1 MNKLGRKL
9 LVAGLCA
16 CMAAASLTG
25 CGSKAGKAAVTVGDD
40 TASLGLVNLMLR
52 YNQAQMQS
60 LYASFMGDNM
70 WETYGETTKNNV
82 VESIENMF
90 LMEQHMSDYGVSITD
105 EDKTKITD
113 AAKKF
118 IETNDEKTMKAMNAT
133 QENVERLLTLYTVQS
148 RMYNAIIADVDTNVS
163 DEEAAQKTVKYV
175 LFSTAGS
182 TDEDG
187 NSVEMSDEDKAAKK
201 ETAQKLLDAVKG
213 GEDMADALTDLGEDR
228 SPVTSSY
235 GTDNGTLND
244 TLKEAADKLSD
255 GEVAD
260 ELIETDGG
268 YYVLQMV
275 TTFDEEK
282 TNEQKDTII
291 SQRKS
296 DLYTTTLDG
305 WKEDAK
311 ISTDS
316 DLLATLGFTDT
327 YQMKETETEA
337 STETATETA
346 SEAVTTEAASEAAT
360 EAVTEAATTE
370 ATTEA
375 ATEAAT
381 TEAVTEAATTEAAS
395 EAATEAATETETATE
410 K

>member
-113 AAKKF
+113 AAGKF

-201 ETAQKLLDAVKG
+201 EAAQKLLDAVKG
-213 GEDMADALTDLGEDR
+213 GEDMADALTELGEDR

-244 TLKEAADKLSD
+244 ALKEAADKLSD

-327 YQMKETETEA
+327 YQMKETETET
-337 STETATETA
+337 STETAAETA
-346 SEAVTTEAASEAAT
+346 ATEAAS

-370 ATTEA
+370 AATEAATETATEAATTEVATEAATTEA

-381 TEAVTEAATTEAAS
+381 TEA
-395 EAATEAATETETATE
+395 ATETETATE

>member
-1 MNKLGRKL
+1 MRQENRFYEQVREKITGSESVCLHG
-9 LVAGLCA
+9 GG
-16 CMAAASLTG
+16 SLTG

-70 WETYGETTKNNV
+70 WETYGETTKSNI
-82 VESIENMF
+82 VESLENMF

-105 EDKTKITD
+105 EDKTKISE
-113 AAKKF
+113 AAARF
-118 IETNDEKTMKAMNAT
+118 IEENDEKTVKAMNAT

-148 RMYNAIIADVDTNVS
+148 RMYNAIIAGVDTNVT

-187 NSVEMSDEDKAAKK
+187 NSVEMSDEEKAAKK
-201 ETAQKLLDAVKG
+201 EQAQKLLDAVKG
-213 GEDMADALTDLGEDR
+213 GEDMADALTELGEDR

-235 GTDNGTLND
+235 GADNGTLND

-282 TNEQKDTII
+282 TNEQKETIL

-296 DLYTTTLDG
+296 DLYTETLDG

-316 DLLATLGFTDT
+316 DLLTELDFTDT
-327 YQMKETETEA
+327 YQMKETETET
-337 STETATETA
+337 STDTTETETG
-346 SEAVTTEAASEAAT
+346 SEAGSEA
-360 EAVTEAATTE
+360 E
-370 ATTEA
+370 TTEA
-375 ATEAAT
+375 ATEAASEAGT
-381 TEAVTEAATTEAAS
+381 T
-395 EAATEAATETETATE
+395 EAATEAASEIETTEAATEAASETETETAA
-410 K
+410 

>member
-1 MNKLGRKL
+1 M
-9 LVAGLCA
+9 
-16 CMAAASLTG
+16 
-25 CGSKAGKAAVTVGDD
+25 
-40 TASLGLVNLMLR
+40 
-52 YNQAQMQS
+52 
-60 LYASFMGDNM
+60 
-70 WETYGETTKNNV
+70 
-82 VESIENMF
+82 
-90 LMEQHMSDYGVSITD
+90 
-105 EDKTKITD
+105 
-113 AAKKF
+113 
-118 IETNDEKTMKAMNAT
+118 
-133 QENVERLLTLYTVQS
+133 
-148 RMYNAIIADVDTNVS
+148 
-163 DEEAAQKTVKYV
+163 
-175 LFSTAGS
+175 
-182 TDEDG
+182 
-187 NSVEMSDEDKAAKK
+187 
-201 ETAQKLLDAVKG
+201 
-213 GEDMADALTDLGEDR
+213 
-228 SPVTSSY
+228 
-235 GTDNGTLND
+235 
-244 TLKEAADKLSD
+244 
-255 GEVAD
+255 AD

-346 SEAVTTEAASEAAT
+346 SEAVTTEAATDAAS
-360 EAVTEAATTE
+360 EAVTEA
-370 ATTEA
+370 A

-381 TEAVTEAATTEAAS
+381 TEAATETVTEAATTEAAS

>member
-60 LYASFMGDNM
+60 LYGSFMGDNM
-70 WETYGETTKNNV
+70 WESYGDTTKSNI

-105 EDKTKITD
+105 EDKTKIAD
-113 AAKKF
+113 AAKEF
-118 IETNDEKTMKAMNAT
+118 IEENDEKTMKAMNAT
-133 QENVERLLTLYTVQS
+133 QENVERLLTLYTIQS

-201 ETAQKLLDAVKG
+201 EEAQKLLDAVKG
-213 GEDMADALTDLGEDR
+213 GEDMADALKDLGEDR

-244 TLKEAADKLSD
+244 SLKEAADKLSD

-296 DLYTTTLDG
+296 DLYTSTLDG

-316 DLLATLGFTDT
+316 DLLSELDFTDT
-327 YQMKETETEA
+327 YQLKETETEA
-337 STETATETA
+337 STDTTEGTGETETEA
-346 SEAVTTEAASEAAT
+346 GSEAEATEAASEAAS
-360 EAVTEAATTE
+360 EAE
-370 ATTEA
+370 TTEA
-375 ATEAAT
+375 ATEAAS
-381 TEAVTEAATTEAAS
+381 EAASTEAAS
-395 EAATEAATETETATE
+395 ETAAETETETATE

>member
-113 AAKKF
+113 AAEKF
-118 IETNDEKTMKAMNAT
+118 IETNDDKTMKAMNAT
-133 QENVERLLTLYTVQS
+133 QKNVERLLTLYTVQS

-201 ETAQKLLDAVKG
+201 EAAQKLLDAVKG
-213 GEDMADALTDLGEDR
+213 GEDMADALTELGEDR

-244 TLKEAADKLSD
+244 SLKEAADKLSD

-327 YQMKETETEA
+327 YQMKETETET
-337 STETATETA
+337 STETAAET
-346 SEAVTTEAASEAAT
+346 
-360 EAVTEAATTE
+360 
-370 ATTEA
+370 A
-375 ATEAAT
+375 ATEAAS
-381 TEAVTEAATTEAAS
+381 EAVTEAATTEAAT
-395 EAATEAATETETATE
+395 EAATETAATETVTEAATEAAATEAATTEAATETETATE

>member
-1 MNKLGRKL
+1 
-9 LVAGLCA
+9 
-16 CMAAASLTG
+16 
-25 CGSKAGKAAVTVGDD
+25 
-40 TASLGLVNLMLR
+40 
-52 YNQAQMQS
+52 
-60 LYASFMGDNM
+60 
-70 WETYGETTKNNV
+70 
-82 VESIENMF
+82 
-90 LMEQHMSDYGVSITD
+90 
-105 EDKTKITD
+105 
-113 AAKKF
+113 
-118 IETNDEKTMKAMNAT
+118 MNAT

-201 ETAQKLLDAVKG
+201 EAAQKLLDAVKG
-213 GEDMADALTDLGEDR
+213 GEDMADALTELGEDR

-244 TLKEAADKLSD
+244 ALKEAADKLSD

-327 YQMKETETEA
+327 YQMKETETET
-337 STETATETA
+337 STETAAET
-346 SEAVTTEAASEAAT
+346 
-360 EAVTEAATTE
+360 
-370 ATTEA
+370 A
-375 ATEAAT
+375 ATEAAS
-381 TEAVTEAATTEAAS
+381 EAVTEAATTEAAT
-395 EAATEAATETETATE
+395 EAATETAATETVTEAATEAAATEAATTEAATETETATE